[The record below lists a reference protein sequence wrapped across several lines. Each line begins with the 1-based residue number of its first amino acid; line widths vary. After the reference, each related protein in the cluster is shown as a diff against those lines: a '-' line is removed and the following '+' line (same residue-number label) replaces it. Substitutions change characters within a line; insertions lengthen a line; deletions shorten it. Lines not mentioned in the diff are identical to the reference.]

1 MNAPITTGRVVVG
14 VDGSAASI
22 DAVGWASRY
31 VALTGARLEALTTWD
46 VPGAHGFDLG
56 YGFETTQVDWEATAC
71 EIQKN
76 ALDQALPGDLK
87 GLVRTVVQGHPAE
100 MLVAAAEGAD
110 LLVVGSRGHG
120 GFAGMLLGSVSS
132 HVVAHASCAVV
143 VVRHIRDHA
152 RHASET
158 TGRAQDITS
167 VGTAGTASEVE
178 LQP

>member
-87 GLVRTVVQGHPAE
+87 GLSAPWCRAIRPRCWSPPPRARICWWS
-100 MLVAAAEGAD
+100 D
-110 LLVVGSRGHG
+110 RG
-120 GFAGMLLGSVSS
+120 V
-132 HVVAHASCAVV
+132 
-143 VVRHIRDHA
+143 
-152 RHASET
+152 
-158 TGRAQDITS
+158 
-167 VGTAGTASEVE
+167 TAGSLECCWARSAAMS
-178 LQP
+178 

>member
-1 MNAPITTGRVVVG
+1 MMKAPITTGRVVVG

-22 DAVGWASRY
+22 DAIGWAWRY
-31 VALTGARLEALTTWD
+31 AELTGARLEALTSWL
-46 VPGAHGFDLG
+46 VPHAYVFDLG
-56 YGFETTQVDWEATAC
+56 YGFETTQVDWEATAR

-76 ALDQALPGDLK
+76 ALDQALPGDSK
-87 GLVRTVVQGHPAE
+87 GLVRTVVQDHPAE
-100 MLVAAAEGAD
+100 ALVAAAEGAD

-143 VVRHIRDHA
+143 VVPHLRDHA

-158 TGRAQDITS
+158 PERAQDATS
-167 VGTAGTASEVE
+167 VGTAPDVE